1 MDLKFIELLKRKSHF
16 YHSSIH
22 GIRHWKTV
30 ERNGL
35 YLSNFTGA
43 DRNVVSYFAYFHDCM
58 RQNDQIDPDHG
69 LRGAK
74 FAQKHRSIIDLDD
87 DQFEKLFYA
96 CEIHTD
102 GKTTACETVNTC
114 MDADRLDIGRV
125 GFIVDPFYLSSKE
138 AKRIAK
144 EKDFQVLE
152 LNL

>member
-1 MDLKFIELLKRKSHF
+1 MHLELIELLQNKSPF
-16 YHSSIH
+16 YGSSIH
-22 GIRHWKTV
+22 GIKHWKTV

-96 CEIHTD
+96 GEIHTD

-138 AKRIAK
+138 AKRIAE
-144 EKDFQVLE
+144 EKNFQVLE
-152 LNL
+152 SNL

>member
-1 MDLKFIELLKRKSHF
+1 M
-16 YHSSIH
+16 
-22 GIRHWKTV
+22 KTV

-35 YLSNFTGA
+35 YLSKFTGA
-43 DRNVVSYFAYFHDCM
+43 DKSVVSYFAYFHDCM

-74 FAQKHRSIIDLDD
+74 FAKKHRSFIDLDD

-125 GFIVDPFYLSSKE
+125 GFIVDSFIFHQLRPKGLRINKTFEPWVHQSRSK
-138 AKRIAK
+138 KGLRK
-144 EKDFQVLE
+144 PYFWVR
-152 LNL
+152 

>member
-1 MDLKFIELLKRKSHF
+1 MHHKLIELLQNKSPF
-16 YHSSIH
+16 YGSSIH
-22 GIRHWKTV
+22 GIKHWKTV

-35 YLSNFTGA
+35 YLSKFTGA
-43 DRNVVSYFAYFHDCM
+43 DKSVVSYFAYFHDCM

-74 FAQKHRSIIDLDD
+74 FAKEHRSFIDLDD

>member
-1 MDLKFIELLKRKSHF
+1 MHLELIELLQNKSPF
-16 YHSSIH
+16 YGSSIH
-22 GIRHWKTV
+22 GIKHWKTV

-43 DRNVVSYFAYFHDCM
+43 DRSVVSYFAYFHDCM

-138 AKRIAK
+138 AKRIAE
-144 EKDFQVLE
+144 EKDFKVLE
-152 LNL
+152 SNL

>member
-1 MDLKFIELLKRKSHF
+1 M
-16 YHSSIH
+16 
-22 GIRHWKTV
+22 

-138 AKRIAK
+138 AKRIAE

-152 LNL
+152 SNL

>member
-1 MDLKFIELLKRKSHF
+1 MHLELIELLQNKSPF
-16 YHSSIH
+16 YGSSIH
-22 GIRHWKTV
+22 GIKHWKTV

-43 DRNVVSYFAYFHDCM
+43 DRKVVSYFAYFHDCM

-138 AKRIAK
+138 AKRIAE

-152 LNL
+152 SNL

>member
-1 MDLKFIELLKRKSHF
+1 MDLKFIELLKRKSPF

-58 RQNDQIDPDHG
+58 RQNDQIDPNHG

-152 LNL
+152 SNL

>member
-1 MDLKFIELLKRKSHF
+1 MHLELIELLQNKSPF
-16 YHSSIH
+16 YGSSIH
-22 GIRHWKTV
+22 GIKHWKTV

-138 AKRIAK
+138 AKRIAE
-144 EKDFQVLE
+144 EKNFQVLE
-152 LNL
+152 SNL

>member
-1 MDLKFIELLKRKSHF
+1 M
-16 YHSSIH
+16 
-22 GIRHWKTV
+22 

-144 EKDFQVLE
+144 EKDFKYSNKSLVNLQM
-152 LNL
+152 LNSQNRS

>member
-1 MDLKFIELLKRKSHF
+1 MKFLERKSPF

-35 YLSNFTGA
+35 YLSKFTGA
-43 DRNVVSYFAYFHDCM
+43 DSCVVSYFAYLHDCM

-74 FAQKHRSIIDLDD
+74 FALEHRAIIDLDN
-87 DQFEKLFYA
+87 DQFEKLYFA

-102 GKTTACETVNTC
+102 GESTVCETINTC
-114 MDADRLDIGRV
+114 LDADRLDIGRV
-125 GFIVDPFYLSSKE
+125 GFIVDPFYLSSSE
-138 AKRIAK
+138 AKRIAE
-144 EKDFQVLE
+144 EKDFQVLGSK
-152 LNL
+152 L